1 MKKSIFTFALALVL
15 TSGIA
20 TASEAHP
27 SLSNSS
33 EYPVEKLAALNLNSL
48 CKAIIAGNYDMV
60 TQLIQMGED
69 INQKSLGKTPAMYAA
84 RYNKVEILT
93 LLIENGADLS
103 MRSSKERYT
112 AKKFAELSNAK
123 ESLMLLEKSWLPLLN
138 KSKYLL

>member
-15 TSGIA
+15 TSGIT

-84 RYNKVEILT
+84 RYNKADILS
-93 LLIENGADLS
+93 LLIEKGADLS
-103 MRSSKERYT
+103 VKSYQEKQT
-112 AKKFAELSNAK
+112 AEEFAVNSNAK
-123 ESLMLLEKSWLPLLN
+123 ETIEVLK
-138 KSKYLL
+138 KAGRK

>member
-33 EYPVEKLAALNLNSL
+33 EYPDEKLAALNLNSL

-84 RYNKVEILT
+84 RYNKADILS
-93 LLIENGADLS
+93 LLIEKGADLS
-103 MRSSKERYT
+103 VKSDQEKQT
-112 AKKFAELSNAK
+112 AEEFAVNSNAK
-123 ESLMLLEKSWLPLLN
+123 ETIEVLK
-138 KSKYLL
+138 KAGRK

>member
-15 TSGIA
+15 TSGIT

-84 RYNKVEILT
+84 RYNKAEILS
-93 LLIENGADLS
+93 LLIQKGADLS
-103 MRSSKERYT
+103 VKSDQEKQT
-112 AKKFAELSNAK
+112 AEEFAVNSNAK
-123 ESLMLLEKSWLPLLN
+123 ETIEVLK
-138 KSKYLL
+138 KAGRK

>member
-15 TSGIA
+15 TSGIT

-84 RYNKVEILT
+84 RYNKADILS
-93 LLIENGADLS
+93 LLIEKGADLS
-103 MRSSKERYT
+103 VKSDQEKQT
-112 AKKFAELSNAK
+112 AEEFAVNSNAK
-123 ESLMLLEKSWLPLLN
+123 ETIEVLK
-138 KSKYLL
+138 KAGRK

>member
-84 RYNKVEILT
+84 RYNKADILS
-93 LLIENGADLS
+93 LLIEKGADLS
-103 MRSSKERYT
+103 VKSYQEKQT
-112 AKKFAELSNAK
+112 AEEFAVNSNAK
-123 ESLMLLEKSWLPLLN
+123 ETIEVLK
-138 KSKYLL
+138 KAGRK

>member
-84 RYNKVEILT
+84 RYNKVDVLK
-93 LLIENGADLS
+93 LLVAKGADLS
-103 MRSSKERYT
+103 IKSDGDRYT

-123 ESLMLLEKSWLPLLN
+123 EALAYLNSLEK
-138 KSKYLL
+138 

>member
-84 RYNKVEILT
+84 RYNKADILS
-93 LLIENGADLS
+93 LLIEKGADLS
-103 MRSSKERYT
+103 VKSDQEKQT
-112 AKKFAELSNAK
+112 AEEFAVNSNAK
-123 ESLMLLEKSWLPLLN
+123 ETIEVLK
-138 KSKYLL
+138 KAGRK

>member
-84 RYNKVEILT
+84 RYNKADILS
-93 LLIENGADLS
+93 LLIEKGADLS
-103 MRSSKERYT
+103 VKSDQEKQT
-112 AKKFAELSNAK
+112 AEEFAVNSNAK
-123 ESLMLLEKSWLPLLN
+123 ETIEVLK
-138 KSKYLL
+138 KTGRK

>member
-48 CKAIIAGNYDMV
+48 CKATIAGNYDMV

-84 RYNKVEILT
+84 RYNKADILS
-93 LLIENGADLS
+93 LLIEKGADLS
-103 MRSSKERYT
+103 VKSDQEKQT
-112 AKKFAELSNAK
+112 AEEFAVNSNAK
-123 ESLMLLEKSWLPLLN
+123 ETIEVLK
-138 KSKYLL
+138 KAGRK